1 MTDKDLEK
9 ANSLKKEIEE
19 LDCFIRRAEMRWT
32 GKIIK
37 KDTKYIFKSNA
48 YGGMESVEYNL
59 NTEMKDKVLDVL
71 RDHLQDLKNQLEEI

>member
-9 ANSLKKEIEE
+9 ANNLKKEIGE

-37 KDTKYIFKSNA
+37 KDTKYIFKCNSC
-48 YGGMESVEYNL
+48 GGLESVEYNL
-59 NTEMKDKVLDVL
+59 NTEMKDKILDVL
-71 RDHLQDLKNQLEEI
+71 RDHLADLKNQLKEI